1 MCAGQKPDQRGIRA
15 GSATCAPAH
24 DELSAFPDPLQLG
37 GDGEDDGLC
46 PASVVAVG
54 LTIAFDVPL
63 EEFAEPRRNDMES
76 DALAPNVNAG
86 DQGAGDATLFV

>member
-1 MCAGQKPDQRGIRA
+1 
-15 GSATCAPAH
+15 
-24 DELSAFPDPLQLG
+24 LG

-54 LTIAFDVPL
+54 LTIAFFPL

-76 DALAPNVNAG
+76 DALAPNDNAG
-86 DQGAGDATLFV
+86 DQGADDATLFV